1 MFYELIGGEV
11 NKVLLATFICIRRGS
26 HVVEYHT
33 LELLKCDLVAVV
45 DVVLVHDFV
54 DLLVGEMVAHL
65 RECFTKCH
73 GAQLVRLLRV
83 KLLEEGL

>member
-1 MFYELIGGEV
+1 M
-11 NKVLLATFICIRRGS
+11 
-26 HVVEYHT
+26 VEYHT